1 MQIYEVQIYVTT
13 CINLTSIILSKGN
26 SHKRMQVVPF
36 FLYQIK
42 TNKQKKTQVQ
52 WYYRASDLGDDIV
65 RKNS

>member
-26 SHKRMQVVPF
+26 SHKRTQVVPF

-42 TNKQKKTQVQ
+42 TKKTQVQ

>member
-26 SHKRMQVVPF
+26 SHKRTQVVPF

-42 TNKQKKTQVQ
+42 TKKPK
-52 WYYRASDLGDDIV
+52 YNDIIEHQT
-65 RKNS
+65 